1 MVQEY
6 LVLDIVIWFG
16 LYLIVCLSLNVE
28 YGFGGIPN
36 FGRALAVL
44 IGAIT
49 VGGLVNRILMIAFG
63 VSGGIVEASG
73 EVKSVV
79 NSIIATNPGMGIGI
93 LLVSLILAA
102 ILGAVTGALF
112 ILPSAKLSEDYLAIT
127 LLAMSEVAFMVSY
140 YNTDLIGGYYGV
152 SVPDIFKFIENEE
165 YQRFFMGIDP
175 GKLKLIAFAGTI
187 ILVALFVYLIV
198 SRMTNSPYGRLL
210 KAMRENEM
218 VVEAYGKNVMT
229 IRIKTVAVGSA
240 IAALAGA
247 LYTFYS
253 VNVIASSFSRVE
265 WTFYPFLMIL
275 LGGLA
280 NNKGVIAGV
289 FAFVTVKILLIVYK
303 FEITAALHL
312 PFEAVWLEYIMFGI
326 LMLIILVYKPEGLIK
341 EKPIMTEP
349 IKKLAKMHDS
359 NDEHS

>member
-6 LVLDIVIWFG
+6 LILDIVIWFG
-16 LYLIVCLSLNVE
+16 LYLIVCLSLNIE

-44 IGAIT
+44 IGAIA
-49 VGGLVNRILMIAFG
+49 VGGIINRILMIAFG
-63 VSGGIVEASG
+63 ITGGIVEASG
-73 EVKSVV
+73 TVKSVANEV
-79 NSIIATNPGMGIGI
+79 IAANPVVGIGI
-93 LLVSLILAA
+93 LIATLLIAMIFGA
-102 ILGAVTGALF
+102 ITGALF

-127 LLAMSEVAFMVSY
+127 LLAISEVMFMVSY
-140 YNTDLIGGYYGV
+140 YNTDMIGGYYGV
-152 SVPDIFKFIENEE
+152 SVPNVLAFVPGE
-165 YQRFFMGIDP
+165 QRLMVFAGLII
-175 GKLKLIAFAGTI
+175 LIA
-187 ILVALFVYLIV
+187 LLVYLVVI
-198 SRMTNSPYGRLL
+198 RITNSPYGRLL
-210 KAMRENEM
+210 KAMRENEQ

-240 IAALAGA
+240 IAAIAGA
-247 LYTFYS
+247 LYSFYS

-303 FEITAALHL
+303 YEITAALHL

-326 LMLIILVYKPEGLIK
+326 LMLVILVYKPEGLIK
-341 EKPIMTEP
+341 EKSIMTEP
-349 IKKLAKMHDS
+349 IKKLAKAKK
-359 NDEHS
+359 